1 MHPWIYGAFAAVLV
15 ALTAVVTYYATV
27 VRMTHKAHEMR
38 IEAVRERTIRETRE
52 EVFSDLRPEQNIS
65 VRTTGLIVKKKWL
78 VISERLRYRDLPISG
93 WVEHQIL
100 LDEELDKETLKAIAE
115 NASLFLLPAGTT
127 KTASAIAKLIAP
139 RK

>member
-15 ALTAVVTYYATV
+15 ALATAVVTYYATV

-52 EVFSDLRPEQNIS
+52 ELFSELHPEQNIS
-65 VRTTGLIVKKKWL
+65 VRTTGLIVRKKWL

-93 WVEHQIL
+93 WVEHEIL
-100 LDEELDKETLKAIAE
+100 LDEELDKETLKAFAE
-115 NASLFLLPAGTT
+115 NASLFLPPAGNVAAAT
-127 KTASAIAKLIAP
+127 AKLVAR